1 MSGLEAVNS
10 PVPQGRYAP
19 ASRFGNLVFTSGMT
33 PRQNGV
39 LLFTGPVRA
48 DEPVEKWREAVTLAA
63 HNALAAARGQ
73 LAPGEHIALVLG
85 LTVYIAAEQGFMA
98 HSRLADFASAFLH
111 AELGD
116 IGIGSR
122 AAVGVATL
130 PGNAPVEIQLVAA
143 VSGTA

>member
-1 MSGLEAVNS
+1 MTGPDTSNA
-10 PVPQGRYAP
+10 PVPQGHYVP
-19 ASRFGNLVFTSGMT
+19 ASRFGNLIFTSGMT
-33 PRQNGV
+33 PRLDGV

-48 DEPVEKWREAVTLAA
+48 DDPVENWREAVTLAVR
-63 HNALAAARGQ
+63 NALAAARGQ
-73 LAPGEHIALVLG
+73 LAPGEQIALVPS
-85 LTVYIAAEQGFMA
+85 LTVFIAAEQGFTL

-130 PGNAPVEIQLVAA
+130 PGNAPVEIQLIAA
-143 VSGTA
+143 VSGSV